1 MAPFFLSA
9 STDIFVRHQILRIQT
24 KQVLMLLMVLFCASS
39 FTACLPTDPPL
50 DTSGDLKIENIV
62 IGTGAT
68 VSADTNVV
76 TQVGVTFSER
86 LLNGTFTVGT
96 TATFL
101 LVDNFTII
109 PGLDQGLRGMRVGG
123 ERVITVPPRLA
134 YGNRQQGTIPPNSTM
149 VYNVRLNSTELFLI
163 EDLVVGT
170 GAEAKFNTNVAVRYV
185 GRLRNG
191 QIFDNTM
198 PGGAPFTFRIGAG
211 NVIRGWDIG
220 VNGMKVGG
228 RRRLTIP
235 SLLGYGSRAQGSI
248 PPNSTL
254 IFEIDLETVF

>member
-1 MAPFFLSA
+1 MAPFSA
-9 STDIFVRHQILRIQT
+9 FTTAVPTLFASVHHRIMRG
-24 KQVLMLLMVLFCASS
+24 MLLLLALFCVSS
-39 FTACLPTDPPL
+39 FTACLPSDPPL

-68 VSADTNVV
+68 ISADTNVV
-76 TQVGVTFSER
+76 TQISATFSER
-86 LLNGTFTVGT
+86 LLNGTFVTGT
-96 TATFL
+96 TTTFL
-101 LVDNFTII
+101 LVDNFTMI

-123 ERVITVPPRLA
+123 ERTITVPPRLA
-134 YGNRQQGTIPPNSTM
+134 YGNRQAGMVPPNSTM
-149 VYNVRLNSTELFLI
+149 VYNLKLNGTEVFLI
-163 EDLVVGT
+163 EDLVLGT

-191 QIFDNTM
+191 QIFDNTT

-211 NVIRGWDIG
+211 SVIRGWDIG

-235 SLLGYGSRAQGSI
+235 SLLGYGSRGQGSI